1 MSLSNAR
8 SPGVAEASDR
18 AYEALKKAG
27 VDVLYDDRDVSPGVK
42 FADADLLGIPLRVT
56 VGAKGLERGIVEV
69 RNRANGE
76 ITELPLAAL
85 LAGQLRE

>member
-1 MSLSNAR
+1 
-8 SPGVAEASDR
+8 
-18 AYEALKKAG
+18 
-27 VDVLYDDRDVSPGVK
+27 VK